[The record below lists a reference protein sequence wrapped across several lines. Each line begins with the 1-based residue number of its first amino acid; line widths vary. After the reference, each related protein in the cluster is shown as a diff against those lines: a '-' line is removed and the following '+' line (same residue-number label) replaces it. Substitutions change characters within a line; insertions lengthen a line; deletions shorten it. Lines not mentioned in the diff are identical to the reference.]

1 MSLYATN
8 IDNPISRQNP
18 IICILISI
26 LSFNGFFLIPS
37 IINITIFPP
46 SSGGNGRRFVT
57 PK

>member
-1 MSLYATN
+1 MSLYVTY

-18 IICILISI
+18 AICIAISI
-26 LSFNGFFLIPS
+26 FSLIGFLLIHS
-37 IINITIFPP
+37 NNNITIFPP